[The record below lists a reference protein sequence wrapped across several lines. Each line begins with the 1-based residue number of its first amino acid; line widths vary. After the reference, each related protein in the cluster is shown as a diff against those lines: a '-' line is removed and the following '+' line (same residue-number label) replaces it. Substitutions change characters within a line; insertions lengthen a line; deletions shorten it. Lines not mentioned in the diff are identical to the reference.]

1 MSHHDDLRVAC
12 QSFVT
17 VRTAVTTD
25 FGVSARPK
33 RGGAV
38 AVCGAMGAGIMF
50 ASVMDAAASDQRAA
64 AKLIDRNAG
73 V

>member
-1 MSHHDDLRVAC
+1 MRHHDLRVAC
-12 QSFVT
+12 QSFLT
-17 VRTAVTTD
+17 LRTAVTTD

-33 RGGAV
+33 KGGAV
-38 AVCGAMGAGIMF
+38 AVCGAMGAGIIMF

-64 AKLIDRNAG
+64 AKPRDRNAG